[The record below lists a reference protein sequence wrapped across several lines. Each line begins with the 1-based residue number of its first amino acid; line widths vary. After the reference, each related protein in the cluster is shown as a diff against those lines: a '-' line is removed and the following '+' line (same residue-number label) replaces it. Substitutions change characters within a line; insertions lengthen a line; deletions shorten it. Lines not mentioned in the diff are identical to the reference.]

1 MQFHKINF
9 IKSVLMTI
17 VPAIFVLAST
27 NAAADSTAELSAEE
41 AKAMVRDLKAQMG
54 QMMQA
59 MESKINRLEDQ
70 IADSDAKIK
79 EQEERVAKHEK
90 PKDDPISGMVFFR
103 GGYSRLN
110 QNRYGNIL
118 TDANATNALTQSL
131 TQNVLNGDQDAWYF
145 GAGFEL
151 GLSDDLFGLMEDTQ
165 LLGEIT
171 INYKEFDSS
180 FLNRS
185 PLGTAANDATNG
197 TVLCTGG
204 GVLGSPNGTG
214 PYASCSNSVT
224 VSQISL
230 TASPKI
236 KFFASSDFSPWII
249 PAGFTLNVISPPSN
263 GVTVTA
269 PGVMF
274 GAGADYRLWENVYV
288 GVDGRYNLVA
298 DSLDGVDL
306 DGFDLGGYVGFGF

>member
-1 MQFHKINF
+1 MQFF
-9 IKSVLMTI
+9 RLVERTGRLVTMLA
-17 VPAIFVLAST
+17 VFYLASF
-27 NAAADSTAELSAEE
+27 AAIADSSAELSAEE

-54 QMMQA
+54 KMMDQMQ
-59 MESKINRLEDQ
+59 SKIDRLESQ
-70 IADSDAKIK
+70 IAQSDAKIQQ
-79 EQEERVAKHEK
+79 QEERVEREK
-90 PKDDPISGMVFFR
+90 EVKDSPLTGMVFFR
-103 GGYSRLN
+103 SGYSRLN

-118 TDANATNALTQSL
+118 TDANSTNALTQSL
-131 TQNVLNGDQDAWYF
+131 TQNTLNGNQDAWYF

-171 INYKEFDSS
+171 INYKEFDST

-204 GVLGSPNGTG
+204 GVLGTPDGIG

-236 KFFASSDFSPWII
+236 KFLASSDFSPWII

-274 GAGADYRLWENVYV
+274 GLGADYRLWKNVYV
-288 GVDGRYNLVA
+288 GFDGRYNIVG

-306 DGFDLGGYVGFGF
+306 DGFDVGGYLGFGF